1 TLMAPALPVPYLVGV
16 WIANLTISDDRVAHL
31 GRNPFTDDDGCDD
44 DEQNER
50 HLGPGERRD
59 RGVERET
66 DAAAANQPQHRGL
79 AEVGVPTE
87 YRTAGNRRQNLRH
100 DTVRR
105 DLRAARAGCAHR
117 LDLGLVDLLD
127 RFVEQLGAETDRAQP
142 DRQDP
147 GEHARPDD
155 GA

>member
-1 TLMAPALPVPYLVGV
+1 MLSNQYVARTRRADDLCFTLMAPALPVPYLVGV

-66 DAAAANQPQHRGL
+66 DAAGANQPQHRRL
-79 AEVGVPTE
+79 ADVDVPTE
-87 YRTAGNRRQNLRH
+87 YRNAGKRRQNFGTIPYAVTCAPLAP
-100 DTVRR
+100 V
-105 DLRAARAGCAHR
+105 ARTASTWVSSISSIAS
-117 LDLGLVDLLD
+117 
-127 RFVEQLGAETDRAQP
+127 
-142 DRQDP
+142 
-147 GEHARPDD
+147 
-155 GA
+155 